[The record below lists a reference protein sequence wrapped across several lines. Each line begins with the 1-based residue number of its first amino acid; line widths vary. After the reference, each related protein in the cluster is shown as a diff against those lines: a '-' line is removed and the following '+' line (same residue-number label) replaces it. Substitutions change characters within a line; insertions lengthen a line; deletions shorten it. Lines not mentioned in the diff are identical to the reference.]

1 MSQNKRMLNRQ
12 LRALLSIPLMILL
25 LFILVQTGFAQV
37 KTNSSETDTQ
47 TQEVT
52 IEQRIAELEAKLQS
66 VKEQVDKAKQPEA
79 GSVRLQFGISEDELQ
94 KHEQLLE
101 DTEAVIQQQI
111 TALRKHAS
119 LQQLQKR
126 RKNVLAS
133 PEDLAIPLL
142 PPYSLS
148 ILDKYLNKQEDQK
161 RFEETAELADEVAQK
176 DLKDAQL
183 NYGQAEQNLRQTREK
198 ADKKAAKK
206 EQTAHEFKKIV
217 ATLEFDLA
225 KAVLKLNNIY
235 VQNAETE
242 ENLAR

>member
-79 GSVRLQFGISEDELQ
+79 GSVRLQFGVSADELQ

-111 TALRKHAS
+111 TA
-119 LQQLQKR
+119 
-126 RKNVLAS
+126 
-133 PEDLAIPLL
+133 
-142 PPYSLS
+142 
-148 ILDKYLNKQEDQK
+148 
-161 RFEETAELADEVAQK
+161 
-176 DLKDAQL
+176 
-183 NYGQAEQNLRQTREK
+183 
-198 ADKKAAKK
+198 
-206 EQTAHEFKKIV
+206 
-217 ATLEFDLA
+217 
-225 KAVLKLNNIY
+225 
-235 VQNAETE
+235 
-242 ENLAR
+242 